1 LKSSH
6 IYKYLKAELTD
17 TKLILKHQHKE
28 IELDQLR
35 AVRYNFI
42 RIDNKTTF
50 TDFKVL
56 IGDNEIFT
64 IKEPFF
70 MWDGGRD
77 TKQLF
82 EHLKRYLHEKYD
94 DDEYLRYSDRLYEL
108 INKGINEENEK
119 KIHKLVL
126 ELVVTTWTSIILAS
140 LILMRVIAGTW

>member
-1 LKSSH
+1 
-6 IYKYLKAELTD
+6 
-17 TKLILKHQHKE
+17 
-28 IELDQLR
+28 
-35 AVRYNFI
+35 
-42 RIDNKTTF
+42 
-50 TDFKVL
+50 
-56 IGDNEIFT
+56 
-64 IKEPFF
+64 

-82 EHLKRYLHEKYD
+82 EHLKRYLHEKY